1 MKKALAIT
9 ITLTAIGVAV
19 RVNEKKVRAYSLVNS
34 KCVVSLATG
43 KNSATIIIQDADSIQ
58 TYKLLPIK

>member
-19 RVNEKKVRAYSLVNS
+19 KVLKNKETPKRIDSGTINTKNFRMINS
-34 KCVVSLATG
+34 SHRNL
-43 KNSATIIIQDADSIQ
+43 S
-58 TYKLLPIK
+58 